1 MENIIFSTM
10 KTRIGIDPG
19 SKGYMTVM
27 HGKDIFTFALKDES
41 ALETFVRLKAL
52 KATADED
59 GISAVMEEVH
69 AIFGASAKST
79 FNFGEVFGLLKGLL
93 IAADIPYTLVPP
105 KTWQSEIWINDDKV
119 YRYKRDGKKMVDTKN
134 TSINAARRLFPDI
147 DLRRNERCRNI
158 DDNLADSLLICEY
171 GRRKNL

>member
-1 MENIIFSTM
+1 M

-27 HGKDIFTFALKDES
+27 GDAIRTFALKDMTEHEI
-41 ALETFVRLKAL
+41 AELLMRLK
-52 KATADED
+52 KHNKD

-119 YRYKRDGKKMVDTKN
+119 YRWPIVTGKP
-134 TSINAARRLFPDI
+134 I
-147 DLRRNERCRNI
+147 
-158 DDNLADSLLICEY
+158 
-171 GRRKNL
+171 GRAHV